1 MQVSLARGGSV
12 TCRRGDL
19 LAVLGVAEQ
28 LAAVESIEQL
38 AALLPSVAS
47 LVGGACVIY
56 HHSVALTGEI
66 RQVDVGWA
74 EGGFTPKRLEAFAA
88 LAHEHPLIQIQR
100 SATPRQATELLVVS
114 QLVGERAWR
123 NSRIYSESQH
133 PLGMDDQ
140 CVLMLGSDLRDFSA
154 FSIGR
159 PGRPFN
165 EREIAIV
172 DLIRPHLRSAAE
184 RAKRSRASYGAIQVL
199 PSPREV
205 MIETPQLKSSSATAA
220 LTMREIEVLYEL
232 LDGRSARSAARQL
245 GISPRTYS
253 THLNTIYRKLDAAC
267 RGEALAAAFQLSV
280 TP

>member
-1 MQVSLARGGSV
+1 M

-56 HHSVALTGEI
+56 HHSATLTGKFQ
-66 RQVDVGWA
+66 QVDVGWA

-88 LAHEHPLIQIQR
+88 LAHEHPGIQHHR
-100 SATPRQATELLVVS
+100 SATPGQAAELAVVS
-114 QLVGERAWR
+114 QLVTEREWR

-133 PLGMDDQ
+133 PLGCDDQ
-140 CVLMLGSDLRDFSA
+140 CTFMLGSDLRDFSA

-184 RAKRSRASYGAIQVL
+184 RAKRSRASYRAIQIMPL
-199 PSPREV
+199 PHEV

-220 LTMREIEVLYEL
+220 LTPREIEVLFAL
-232 LDGRSARSAARQL
+232 LDGRSARSAALQL
-245 GISPRTYS
+245 GISSRTYS
-253 THLNTIYRKLDAAC
+253 THLSTIYRKLGATC
-267 RGEALAAAFQLSV
+267 RSEALAVAFQRPV

>member
-1 MQVSLARGGSV
+1 M

-28 LAAVESIEQL
+28 LAVVESIEQL
-38 AALLPSVAS
+38 AALLPYVAS
-47 LVGGACVIY
+47 VVGAACVIY
-56 HHSVALTGEI
+56 HHSVTLTGKI

-74 EGGFTPKRLEAFAA
+74 EGGFTPKRLEAYAA
-88 LAHEHPLIQIQR
+88 LAHEHPAIQYQR
-100 SATPRQATELLVVS
+100 SATPGQAAELLVVS
-114 QLVGERAWR
+114 QLVGEREWR

-133 PLGMDDQ
+133 PLGCDDQ
-140 CVLMLGSDLRDFSA
+140 CLLLLGSDLRDFSA

-159 PGRPFN
+159 PGRPFS

-172 DLIRPHLRSAAE
+172 ELIRPHLRAAAE
-184 RAKRSRASYGAIQVL
+184 RTRRSRASYGAIQVL

-205 MIETPQLKSSSATAA
+205 MIETPQLKPSSATAA
-220 LTMREIEVLYEL
+220 LTPREIEVLYAL

-245 GISPRTYS
+245 SISPRTYS
-253 THLNTIYRKLDAAC
+253 THLNTIYRKLGATC
-267 RGEALAAAFQLSV
+267 RSEALAAAFQLHV

>member
-1 MQVSLARGGSV
+1 V

-38 AALLPSVAS
+38 AALLPCVAS
-47 LVGGACVIY
+47 LVGGACAIY
-56 HHSVALTGEI
+56 HHSATLTSQKF

-74 EGGFTPKRLEAFAA
+74 ADGFTPKRLEAFAA
-88 LAHEHPLIQIQR
+88 LALEHPSIQHQR
-100 SATPRQATELLVVS
+100 SAIPRQVDELLVVS
-114 QLVGERAWR
+114 QLVTEREWR

-133 PLGMDDQ
+133 PLGCDDQ
-140 CVLMLGSDLRDFSA
+140 CTLMLGSDLRDYSA

-172 DLIRPHLRSAAE
+172 DLIRPHIKSAAE
-184 RAKRSRASYGAIQVL
+184 RAKRSRASYRAIQIM
-199 PSPREV
+199 PSPRQV
-205 MIETPQLKSSSATAA
+205 LIETPQLKSSSATTA
-220 LTMREIEVLYEL
+220 LTPREIEVLYTL
-232 LDGRSARSAARQL
+232 LDGRSARNAARQL
-245 GISPRTYS
+245 SISPRTYS
-253 THLNTIYRKLDAAC
+253 THLNTIYRKLGAAC
-267 RGEALAAAFQLSV
+267 RTEALAAAFQRSV

>member
-1 MQVSLARGGSV
+1 V

-56 HHSVALTGEI
+56 HHSVTLTGKI

-74 EGGFTPKRLEAFAA
+74 EGGFTPNRLEAYAA
-88 LAHEHPLIQIQR
+88 LAHEHPGRQR
-100 SATPRQATELLVVS
+100 DVLDKHRGAKLLVVS
-114 QLVGERAWR
+114 QLVGEREWR

-140 CVLMLGSDLRDFSA
+140 CTLMLGSDLRDFSA

-199 PSPREV
+199 PSPHEV

-220 LTMREIEVLYEL
+220 LTMREIEVLYAL

-245 GISPRTYS
+245 SISPRTYS

-267 RGEALAAAFQLSV
+267 RSEALAAAFQLPV